1 MSTPAFAT
9 TQRQLV
15 RFAAVGIVSNG
26 ALFLLYLVL
35 TSAGLSPTL
44 AMSLAYVAGVAQTFA
59 LNRTWTF
66 SHSGSRAGN
75 CAAPLARYAATYG
88 IGYVVNLCL
97 LRLFVDELAW
107 PHRWV
112 QGAAIVFVAA
122 LVFALQKHWVFRSAP
137 QPSR

>member
-1 MSTPAFAT
+1 MSTPALAT
-9 TQRQLV
+9 AQRQFV

-35 TSAGLSPTL
+35 TGAGLSPAL
-44 AMSLAYVAGVAQTFA
+44 SMSLAYVVGVAQTFA
-59 LNRTWTF
+59 FNRAWTF
-66 SHSGSRAGN
+66 SRSGS
-75 CAAPLARYAATYG
+75 CAAPLARYATTYG

-97 LRLFVDELAW
+97 LRLFVDELGL

-112 QGAAIVFVAA
+112 QGAAILFVAA
-122 LVFALQKHWVFRSAP
+122 LVFALQKQWVFRGAA

>member
-1 MSTPAFAT
+1 MSTQGFAT

-66 SHSGSRAGN
+66 SHSGN
-75 CAAPLARYAATYG
+75 FAAPLARYASTYG

-97 LRLFVDELAW
+97 LRLLVDELAW
-107 PHRWV
+107 PHQWV
-112 QGAAIVFVAA
+112 QGAAILFVAA

>member
-1 MSTPAFAT
+1 MNTPGLAT
-9 TQRQLV
+9 ARRQLV

-44 AMSLAYVAGVAQTFA
+44 SMSLAYAVGVAQTYA

-66 SHSGSRAGN
+66 SHSGSR
-75 CAAPLARYAATYG
+75 AAPLARYAATYG
-88 IGYVVNLCL
+88 IGYVLNLCL
-97 LRLFVDELAW
+97 LRLFVDELGLQ
-107 PHRWV
+107 HQWV
-112 QGAAIVFVAA
+112 QGAAILFVAA
-122 LVFALQKHWVFRSAP
+122 LVFALQKHWVFRSSP